1 MCIGTGSIGANS
13 HPSASPR
20 LRSCYEAVLSLSLM
34 NELLLHI
41 QRADLLSAFT
51 SIEMPHLMT
60 IAKMEQNG
68 IGEYLKFK
76 WHLLEADA
84 LRRGFFY
91 DLAMSLLR
99 IYFP

>member
-68 IGEYLKFK
+68 IGEYVKLTGIY
-76 WHLLEADA
+76 WRQTLYS
-84 LRRGFFY
+84 RGF
-91 DLAMSLLR
+91 ST
-99 IYFP
+99 I